1 MPRVTALRYSNA
13 IFWVTGLAISLGA
26 MNNFLERKN
35 NTMRAS
41 IGDIDREIQKQRL
54 VSRDLNAEMGSDR
67 EKFKKL
73 SSAFGGKP

>member
-13 IFWVTGLAISLGA
+13 IYWVAWLATLLGA
-26 MNNFLERKN
+26 MNNSLERKN
-35 NTMRAS
+35 NAMRAS
-41 IGDIDREIQKQRL
+41 IGDIDRDIQKQRL

>member
-1 MPRVTALRYSNA
+1 
-13 IFWVTGLAISLGA
+13 
-26 MNNFLERKN
+26 
-35 NTMRAS
+35 MRAS

-54 VSRDLNAEMGSDR
+54 VSQDLNAEIGSDG